1 MVFCLTVES
10 LNIVLQEL
18 FGNLVG
24 NFGGLLGNFGGL
36 CGWELKDF
44 EMRRRGYT
52 RHFYPNM
59 ETRYKKPDLEAVD
72 YQEGETSLT
81 VSD

>member
-1 MVFCLTVES
+1 VRIASFLLIS
-10 LNIVLQEL
+10 QWEL
-18 FGNLVG
+18 SISRTGPLS
-24 NFGGLLGNFGGL
+24 GNFGGL

-52 RHFYPNM
+52 RHLNRNM

>member
-1 MVFCLTVES
+1 
-10 LNIVLQEL
+10 
-18 FGNLVG
+18 
-24 NFGGLLGNFGGL
+24 
-36 CGWELKDF
+36 
-44 EMRRRGYT
+44 MRRRGYT
-52 RHFYPNM
+52 RHLNPNM

>member
-1 MVFCLTVES
+1 MPAGIVWES
-10 LNIVLQEL
+10 R
-18 FGNLVG
+18 G

-52 RHFYPNM
+52 RHLNRNM